1 MLTKKTSLLNIL
13 TLLKR
18 ETNFNHTLTVKQIG
32 DILEKNYDQKLDRK
46 SIKRNLN
53 ELIEMGYDINYEE
66 TSRRNADPV
75 QTDWY
80 INPEF
85 DDSELRFL
93 IDSVTFAKNIPPRQK
108 TEMTTKLEKLT
119 SRHFKSS
126 RSKILQFEHTRPE
139 TAEFL
144 LNIDILNEAIESQKQ
159 ISFHYLDIGMDKKLY
174 PKLRS
179 DKTTIRDYRLSPY
192 LLTMVNTQT
201 YLVGQHDRYDN
212 VTTYRVDRMTNVKI
226 LENEPAKLAE
236 FDYNL
241 PKHYAEHIYMHS
253 GESIHATFLV
263 DEWLLTTVMD
273 WFGGGVSLNRAE
285 DGRVKVKVRVNR
297 QAMFYW
303 AMQFSKFCEVIGR
316 LDLREELCQAFR
328 DNLEK
333 YTK

>member
-1 MLTKKTSLLNIL
+1 MVAKKQALLNIL

-32 DILEKNYDQKLDRK
+32 EMLERTYDQKLDRK
-46 SIKRNLN
+46 AIKRNLN
-53 ELIEMGYDINYEE
+53 ELVEMGYDVNYTE
-66 TSRRNADPV
+66 TPRKNAEPI

-93 IDSVTFAKNIPPRQK
+93 IDSATFAKNIPSQQK
-108 TEMTTKLEKLT
+108 TEMTEKLENLT
-119 SRHFKSS
+119 SRYFKSS
-126 RSKILQFEHTRPE
+126 RSKILQLDNSRPK
-139 TAEFL
+139 TPEFL
-144 LNIDILNEAIESQKQ
+144 LNIDLLNEAIEQKRMV
-159 ISFHYLDIGMDKKLY
+159 SFHYQDIGLDKKSH
-174 PKLRS
+174 PRLR
-179 DKTTIRDYRLSPY
+179 DDGVTVRNYVLSPY

-201 YLVGQHDRYDN
+201 YLVGKHDRYDN
-212 VTTYRVDRMTNVKI
+212 LTTYRVDRMTTVKI
-226 LENEPAKLAE
+226 LENESAKLAD

-241 PKHYAEHIYMHS
+241 PKHYAEHIYMNS

-263 DEWLLTTVMD
+263 DEWMLATVMD

-285 DGRVKVKVRVNR
+285 DGKVEVKVRVNR

-303 AMQFSKFCEVIGR
+303 AMQFSKFCEVTAP
-316 LDLREELCQAFR
+316 LDLREELRQAFR

-333 YTK
+333 YAK